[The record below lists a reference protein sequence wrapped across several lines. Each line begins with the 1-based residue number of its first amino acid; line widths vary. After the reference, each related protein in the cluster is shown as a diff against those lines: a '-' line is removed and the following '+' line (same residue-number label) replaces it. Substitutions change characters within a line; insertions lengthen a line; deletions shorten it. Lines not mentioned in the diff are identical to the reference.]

1 MTPLTATPA
10 ALPPG
15 LRLPDALQAI
25 LLMRYRPT
33 VMRRLHKRHGDVFS
47 VRMPYGPHGSMVTVV
62 ALADPE
68 DIRQVFAG
76 DVATYHAGEGN
87 SSLLD
92 VMGEHS
98 LLLLD
103 EGQHARARKL
113 LTPAFTTGALNG
125 YRPMFAD
132 LARAELARWS
142 DGEEFA
148 AIGRMQSITLE
159 IILRV
164 VFGVTD
170 AARLTELRPLV
181 TKIANLDLVMLLAWR
196 YPRLQKLPP
205 WRAYAAAQQELDDL
219 LYAEIAARR
228 ADPTTP
234 DRDDL
239 LSRLLRPGDD
249 GDVLTDAEL
258 RDQLIT
264 FLLAGHETTATS
276 LAWALHEL
284 ARHPGAMR
292 RAQEAADRVGGE
304 GDKYLEAVVKE
315 AMRLRPVL
323 FQATRTLTEDT
334 GVAGHRLP
342 AGVVVSPA
350 LGLVGLSEALHD
362 GAGEFRPERFLDSN
376 PAPNTWI
383 PFGGGPRRCIGA
395 AFSLV
400 ESVEI
405 LRELLRA
412 FEIEAVRTR
421 PETLRPRGIIN
432 APSRGSQLRVST
444 RVS

>member
-1 MTPLTATPA
+1 M
-10 ALPPG
+10 PPG
-15 LRLPDALQAI
+15 LRLPDTLQAI

-33 VMRRLHKRHGDVFS
+33 VMRRLHKQHGDVFS

-62 ALADPE
+62 ALANPD
-68 DIRQVFAG
+68 DIRQIFAG

-103 EGQHARARKL
+103 EAQHARARKL

-132 LARAELARWS
+132 LVRAEIGRWS
-142 DGEEFA
+142 NGEEFA
-148 AIGRMQSITLE
+148 AIGRMQAITLE

-164 VFGVTD
+164 VFGVTGPQ
-170 AARLTELRPLV
+170 RLDELRPLV

-196 YPRLQKLPP
+196 YPKLQKLPP
-205 WRAYAAAQQELDDL
+205 WRGHAAAQQELDDL

-234 DRDDL
+234 ERDDL
-239 LSRLLRPGDD
+239 LSRLLRPSDD

-276 LAWALHEL
+276 LSWALHEL
-284 ARHPGAMR
+284 AHDPEALS
-292 RAQEAADRVGGE
+292 RAQLAVDNPSHE
-304 GDKYLEAVVKE
+304 GDQYLEAVIKE
-315 AMRLRPVL
+315 AMRLRPVI

-334 GVAGHRLP
+334 DVAGYLLP

-362 GAGEFRPERFLDSN
+362 DAGTFRPDRFLGGN

-405 LRELLRA
+405 LRELLRT
-412 FEIEAVRTR
+412 FEFEAIRDR
-421 PETLRPRGIIN
+421 PERLRPRGIIN
-432 APSRGSQLRVST
+432 APSDGTRIRIRARVSWN
-444 RVS
+444 RGEEAS